1 MKILTKKQTERLF
14 DDLMTINLI
23 GGESVKEQ
31 TIGSER
37 PDIRDL
43 ILRQRILIERTA
55 DAVYLLKGMFG
66 MRLACEIQNQ
76 WNAAKLKQLE
86 DEEAKNDELG
96 KVETT

>member
-1 MKILTKKQTERLF
+1 
-14 DDLMTINLI
+14 MTINLI
-23 GGESVKEQ
+23 GSESVKEQ
-31 TIGSER
+31 TIGSKK

-43 ILRQRILIERTA
+43 IRRQRIMIERTA

-66 MRLACEIQNQ
+66 MRLAYEIQNQ

-86 DEEAKNDELG
+86 DEEANNDELG